1 MRFFRRAGFVEAK
14 ASADEVGV
22 LAHTVRDLLELLS
35 GDPPPAG
42 ADPLE
47 AMVGLGPADAAAPS
61 DPALHRLFPDAYQP
75 GAALGEQLAEA
86 AAREFRRYTE
96 ADLRAGKR
104 ANADVVLQTLAAAA
118 DTGRIRLDREQV
130 DAWLGT
136 LNDVRLALGVR
147 LDVDDG
153 TFERPLPDDRSP
165 EGVARRAGLEVFAW
179 LGWLQESLLQCVEPR
194 RH

>member
-1 MRFFRRAGFVEAK
+1 MRFSRRSGFVEAT
-14 ASADEVGV
+14 ASADEVAV
-22 LAHTVRDLLELLS
+22 LAHTVRELLELLS
-35 GDPPPAG
+35 GDSPAAD

-47 AMVGLGPADAAAPS
+47 AMVGLGPADTAAPS
-61 DPALHRLFPDAYQP
+61 DPALHRLFPDAYRP
-75 GAALGEQLAEA
+75 EAVAGGDAEA

-104 ANADVVLQTLAAAA
+104 ANADVVLQTLLAAAQ
-118 DTGRIRLDREQV
+118 TGRIRLDRDQV
-130 DAWLGT
+130 DAWLGA

-147 LDVDDG
+147 LGVDDH
-153 TFERPLPDDRSP
+153 TFERPLPDDQTP
-165 EGVARRAGLEVFAW
+165 QRAGLEIFAW